1 MVYHNPQST
10 KVLVTAHFKV
20 VIPTLTFP
28 LAVPPRCCAL
38 CGRCHYH
45 AAFRLGFMENFTVNH
60 GHPLGPWKFVF
71 APFLEPWQKC
81 SSYLQRKKKSSKGV
95 LYKKKLEVDLLN
107 QKHPSKVLFGQKKIG
122 PVIPPPV
129 VMVEWV
135 PAMPGASNLYT
146 KSRVFTFGWITLAT
160 TSALGSWWARKRWYK
175 YITQSMYR

>member
-1 MVYHNPQST
+1 MVYYNPQST

-20 VIPTLTFP
+20 IIPTLTFP

-45 AAFRLGFMENFTVNH
+45 AAFKLGNFGKFH
-60 GHPLGPWKFVF
+60 GEARPSVGSVKNCVCSVF
-71 APFLEPWQKC
+71 GILAKMQG
-81 SSYLQRKKKSSKGV
+81 SYLQSKKKQV
-95 LYKKKLEVDLLN
+95 LKVALKRKKLEVDLLN

-122 PVIPPPV
+122 QVIPRLV

-135 PAMPGASNLYT
+135 PAMPGVSNLYT

-160 TSALGSWWARKRWYK
+160 TSALAHGGLV
-175 YITQSMYR
+175 